1 MFITYIKYHHL
12 IYIRNW
18 LLLLLL
24 LLLMCIDTEHDYLDE
39 SHYCYGEK
47 IMIISVI
54 KSID

>member
-39 SHYCYGEK
+39 PHYCYGKKNNDHLCNK
-47 IMIISVI
+47 IN
-54 KSID
+54 